1 MFNFELEKKILMLNF
16 EFILMFNFELEKK
29 ILMLNFELILNFICL
44 DF

>member
-29 ILMLNFELILNFICL
+29 ILMLNFDLILNFICL

>member
-16 EFILMFNFELEKK
+16 EFILMFNFDLEKK